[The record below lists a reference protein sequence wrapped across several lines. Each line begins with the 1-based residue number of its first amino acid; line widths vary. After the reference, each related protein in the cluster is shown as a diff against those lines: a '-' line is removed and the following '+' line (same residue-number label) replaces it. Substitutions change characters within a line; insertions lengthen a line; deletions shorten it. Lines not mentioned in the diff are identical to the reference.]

1 MIKNLKC
8 KICKSKKIRSVLNL
22 GSQPPANSL
31 QKKKIKQIKYP
42 LHLVFCN
49 NCAGAQLSLALDPRM
64 LFSKYSW
71 VTSTSKTA
79 NDYSKFF
86 YKKISKYLKPG
97 SSIVEVASNDGLFL
111 KVFKKNSHKILGI
124 DPAKNI
130 AKVANQKGLK
140 TLPKF
145 FDFKVSNE
153 IKKKYFKNINLVFAR
168 NVIPHVKNI
177 HSVIKGIANL
187 CGENSVV
194 AIEFHYGKE
203 IQKDLQYDSIYHE
216 HIFYFTIKS
225 LTFLFNKYGLKPFD
239 VFKSPISGGSLVIIM
254 SKKEKKVKKNLL
266 NLIRNEKLQRV
277 NTYKKWKEFGI
288 LSKKHANKFKELMK
302 KNRELKLIGYG
313 ASARSSTFLNFCN
326 LNSNFIQFIIDQ
338 NPLKKNLY
346 TPGTNIPI
354 YLFKDVKNQLTD
366 KALILLAWNFKN
378 EILKFLKIKKFK
390 GKIFIPFKNK

>member
-1 MIKNLKC
+1 VIKKIQC

-22 GSQPPANSL
+22 GSQPLANSL
-31 QKKKIKQIKYP
+31 QKKKIKQTKYP
-42 LHLVFCN
+42 LHVVFCD
-49 NCAGAQLSLALDPRM
+49 NCTTAQLSIALNPRM

-86 YKKISKYLKPG
+86 YKKISKYLKPR
-97 SSIVEVASNDGLFL
+97 SNIVEIASNDGLFL
-111 KVFKKNSHKILGI
+111 KIFKKNRHQILGV

-130 AKVANQKGLK
+130 ARIANKKNLK

-153 IKKKYFKNINLVFAR
+153 IKKKYFKNSDLVFAR

-177 HSVIKGIANL
+177 HSVIKGMSNL
-187 CGENSVV
+187 CGENSIA

-216 HIFYFTIKS
+216 HIFYFTVKS
-225 LTFLFNKYGLKPFD
+225 LTFLCNKYGLKPFD

-254 SKKEKKVKKNLL
+254 SKKEIKVRTNLL
-266 NLIRNEKLQRV
+266 NLIRSEKSQRV
-277 NTYKKWKEFGI
+277 NTYEKWKKFGI
-288 LSKKHANKFKELMK
+288 LSRQHAKKFKELMN
-302 KNRELKLIGYG
+302 KNRKLKLVGYG

-326 LNSNFIQFIIDQ
+326 LNSNFIEFIIDQ
-338 NPLKKNLY
+338 NPLKKNFY

-354 YLFKDVKNQLTD
+354 YLFKDVKNQLKE
-366 KALILLAWNFKN
+366 KALILLAWNFKS
-378 EILKFLKIKKFK
+378 EILKFLKMKKFK
-390 GKIFIPFKNK
+390 GKIIIPFKNK